1 MNQKNYLIL
10 DNEFLMYCKLNG
22 IDDSVKFAQEIFN
35 QGFNIVKYGET
46 PIISP
51 IKKDEPKEVKTE
63 VVIKEVIKEVINH
76 DENTQLKEENQNLK
90 NEIHKITSILESFG
104 KKGKIMKDSNLSS
117 LYDE

>member
-35 QGFNIVKYGET
+35 QGFNIVKYGKT

-51 IKKDEPKEVKTE
+51 TKKDELKEVKTE
-63 VVIKEVIKEVINH
+63 VIIKEVINEE
-76 DENTQLKEENQNLK
+76 ENIQLKEENQNLK
-90 NEIHKITSILESFG
+90 NEIHEITSILESFG
-104 KKGKIMKDSNLSS
+104 KKGKIMKDPNLSS